1 METLRGYFSGE
12 GDATRNLLESEKLN
26 KSLHYKSEREISI
39 KISLT
44 QFQKMLN
51 IYEREGEEMSDEAK
65 LRFLFRKIQHTGL
78 RSSNDAINIHRQ
90 WV

>member
-1 METLRGYFSGE
+1 METLRRHFYGE
-12 GDATRNLLESEKLN
+12 GNATQNLVEAEGVN
-26 KSLHYKSEREISI
+26 ESLHYKSEREISI